1 MHVGFSVVVE
11 RIEGL
16 ARYFYSAC
24 ETCGPNWRGS
34 ELKITSVGTGSTWY

>member
-1 MHVGFSVVVE
+1 MPVGFSVVVE

-24 ETCGPNWRGS
+24 EAYGPSSRGS
-34 ELKITSVGTGSTWY
+34 ELKITGVATGSTWY